1 MNVKK
6 TAAKATK
13 MERTPQVLTISKD
26 ADLCYAHQENI
37 AKGRGGNDP
46 FRHGLL
52 ARLGL
57 VLGVGRGNRIG
68 GVSMS
73 ANQSYNISPLG
84 IGQSSARDL
93 PTSSFSSQSNFL
105 KSEM

>member
-26 ADLCYAHQENI
+26 ADLCYPHHENI

-57 VLGVGRGNRIG
+57 VLGVAERIA
-68 GVSMS
+68 SEEFPCPPIK
-73 ANQSYNISPLG
+73 SYNISPAWHRPKLG
-84 IGQSSARDL
+84 
-93 PTSSFSSQSNFL
+93 T
-105 KSEM
+105 